1 MDQYF
6 KYKRGIIKILKGA
19 NIGKYLFNWERGNY
33 FQSIIPKTETI
44 IKEKKLIRFQH
55 TKL

>member
-1 MDQYF
+1 MDQNF
-6 KYKRGIIKILKGA
+6 KYKRGIIITLKGG

-44 IKEKKLIRFQH
+44 IKEKKLKRFQH
-55 TKL
+55 IKL